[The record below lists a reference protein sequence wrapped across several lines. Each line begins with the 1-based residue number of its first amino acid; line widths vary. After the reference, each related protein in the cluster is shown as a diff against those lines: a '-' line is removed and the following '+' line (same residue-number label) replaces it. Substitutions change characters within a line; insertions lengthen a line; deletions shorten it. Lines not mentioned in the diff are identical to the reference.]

1 MTMHEA
7 DIRRLTGSKQRR
19 GDGDLDVISDEG
31 LQPAKGRLSRTE
43 ALAARAWGEPEDD
56 DA

>member
-7 DIRRLTGSKQRR
+7 DIRRLGGKFRQSRRSAEARDDDKRLDEGSKARAE
-19 GDGDLDVISDEG
+19 S
-31 LQPAKGRLSRTE
+31 
-43 ALAARAWGEPEDD
+43 LAARAWGEPEDD

>member
-7 DIRRLTGSKQRR
+7 DIRRLTGGKERR
-19 GDGDLDVISDEG
+19 GDGELHVLGDES
-31 LQPAKGRLSRTE
+31 LQPIKGRLSRTE